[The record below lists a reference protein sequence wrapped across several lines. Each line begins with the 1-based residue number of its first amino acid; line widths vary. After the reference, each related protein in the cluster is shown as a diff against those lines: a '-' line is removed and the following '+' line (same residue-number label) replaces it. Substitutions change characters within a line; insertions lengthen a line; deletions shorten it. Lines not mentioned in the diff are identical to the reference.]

1 MTGGRRGTIHA
12 KRGDV
17 VPKVFRRYGFVLI
30 AISPFFLQFIIF
42 QLIPTISTVYL
53 SFTEWNGMKTPR
65 WTGLANFRLMVND
78 YQFADALRNTAL
90 YWCVGVISVLC
101 LSLMIA
107 SLLNSNALKLKSFF
121 KTVSFLPYVCASIAI
136 GLIFGMLFDEN
147 AGLVNAII
155 VSLGGT
161 AQPWLT
167 SSRLAR
173 IPVYL
178 LFSWRIIPWYVLIY
192 LSGLLSIPNEY
203 YEAATV
209 DGANGVQKFFRI
221 TLPQLSNI
229 SFFCFVT
236 ISVDTWKIFNEPY
249 MLPGPGTSN
258 TSLFQLMY
266 VNGFR
271 IFKMGYASALGVVLI
286 LILLIISLI
295 QFRVRR
301 NQGEI

>member
-1 MTGGRRGTIHA
+1 MRKAI
-12 KRGDV
+12 K
-17 VPKVFRRYGFVLI
+17 RYGFVFI
-30 AISPFFLQFIIF
+30 AISPFFIQFIIF
-42 QLIPTISTVYL
+42 QLVPTISTIYL
-53 SFTEWNGMKTPR
+53 SFTEWNGMKDPR
-65 WTGLANFRLMVND
+65 WLGIANYRMMFND
-78 YQFADALRNTAL
+78 YQFADALRNTVA
-90 YWCVGVISVLC
+90 YWIIGVIFVLGI
-101 LSLMIA
+101 SLMIA
-107 SLLNSNALKLKSFF
+107 SLLNSSALKMKGFF
-121 KTVSFLPYVCASIAI
+121 KTVTFLPYVCASIAV

-147 AGLVNAII
+147 AGLVNAVI

-173 IPVYL
+173 IPVNL
-178 LFSWRIIPWYVLIY
+178 LFVWRITPWYVLIY

-209 DGANGVQKFFRI
+209 DGASGIQKFLKI
-221 TLPQLSNI
+221 TLPQLYNI

-249 MLPGPGTSN
+249 TLPGPGTSN

-266 VNGFR
+266 ENGFK

-286 LILLIISLI
+286 LILLVISLV
-295 QFRVRR
+295 QFKVRR
-301 NQGEI
+301 RQGEI